1 MLTKRPLLL
10 PVLALAPLAFAC
22 ASPTPPAER
31 FGAPLVLSAA
41 RTLPVETLLASAE
54 RYDGATLRVEG
65 PVSEVCAKKGC
76 WMTLGS
82 GEPRMRVTF
91 QDYGFFVPTD
101 AGGARVRVEGVFRIE
116 ETPVDEARHY
126 LEDAG
131 RHAEAAAITAPVRSY
146 TLVATGVELW
156 RP

>member
-1 MLTKRPLLL
+1 MRLPPLPSL
-10 PVLALAPLAFAC
+10 LALASLTLAC
-22 ASPTPPAER
+22 ASHPAER
-31 FGAPLVLSAA
+31 YGAPLVLGSDRAV
-41 RTLPVETLLASAE
+41 PVEALLAAPE
-54 RYDGATLRVEG
+54 RYDGATLRTEG
-65 PVSEVCAKKGC
+65 AVAEVCAKKGC
-76 WMTLGS
+76 WMTLGA
-82 GEPRMRVTF
+82 GERQMRVTF

-101 AGGARVRVEGVFRIE
+101 SSGARVRVEGVFRIE

-156 RP
+156 RE